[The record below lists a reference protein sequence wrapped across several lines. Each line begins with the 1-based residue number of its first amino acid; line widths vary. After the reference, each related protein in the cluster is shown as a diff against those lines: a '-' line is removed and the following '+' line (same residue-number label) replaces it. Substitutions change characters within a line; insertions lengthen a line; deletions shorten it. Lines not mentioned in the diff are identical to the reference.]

1 MYVGNREI
9 KVSGRG
15 SRIAKLDADMY
26 QFLSEPASLIEALR
40 TCKKRVDLFTFM
52 QRLPETQPT
61 FSYPMEWDNLAVLP
75 VSTFD
80 EWWNKQIGFKARNR
94 ARQAEKKGVVVR
106 ETSFDENLV
115 RGIWEIYNEAPMRQ
129 GRPFPHYGKDLPTV
143 YKDEATYL
151 NSSTFIGAYLGGEL
165 IGFIKLT
172 VDELGA
178 QAGLMNII
186 SKLAHRDKSPTNAL
200 VAQAVRTCA
209 DRGIAYLV
217 YSHFAF
223 GERERDKLTDFKERN
238 GFQRVD
244 VPRYYVPLNSF
255 GRLALRLGLHRR
267 WIDRLPGPMAER
279 LRALRYNWYN
289 RKAQPEQV
297 SS

>member
-1 MYVGNREI
+1 
-9 KVSGRG
+9 
-15 SRIAKLDADMY
+15 
-26 QFLSEPASLIEALR
+26 
-40 TCKKRVDLFTFM
+40 
-52 QRLPETQPT
+52 
-61 FSYPMEWDNLAVLP
+61 
-75 VSTFD
+75 
-80 EWWNKQIGFKARNR
+80 
-94 ARQAEKKGVVVR
+94 
-106 ETSFDENLV
+106 
-115 RGIWEIYNEAPMRQ
+115 
-129 GRPFPHYGKDLPTV
+129 
-143 YKDEATYL
+143 
-151 NSSTFIGAYLGGEL
+151 
-165 IGFIKLT
+165 
-172 VDELGA
+172 
-178 QAGLMNII
+178 MNII